1 MWANLHCHSDNSLL
15 DGLSKP
21 RQILERCVNVGIP
34 ATAITDHGTISGS
47 IEFMKAKKEL
57 VQKFEREKKKAK
69 NPEIFDKKIEAVK
82 KIKIIL
88 GCEFYIAEEN
98 KKNSHLV
105 VLAKNK
111 LGWLSLIK
119 ATSEASRKENFY
131 RKPRLKLEQFAP
143 YTNGNLVTFSG
154 HMGSALANILFLNI
168 DAAYKARTVDE
179 AKILVDSDYEQ
190 KAVELFNKYIDIF
203 GAENVFV
210 EIQRIDQENLPA
222 AFVVANLLSSLA
234 DKYGWR
240 KVATCDAH
248 YPDQIDARDQRV
260 VLCTG
265 MGVTLPD
272 VTKRIDN
279 DDDEVGLAGFFKS
292 SNYYIPSPDHMKTL
306 HTEDELANSMMIA
319 DMCEEYSVITKPKAP
334 KFNCPDGMS
343 ENDYLRHLCREG
355 WKLKIANNIDK
366 EQYQEYGD
374 RVKSELSVLQ
384 KADLSGY
391 FLTLWDIA
399 EFVKRSG
406 KYCGIG
412 RGSAAGCMVSYLIGL
427 TALDPIPYGLIF
439 ERFYNDGRNTADH
452 ISMPDIDFDVQ
463 ASFRD
468 QVINYTKEKNGRDR
482 VGQICTFGRMM
493 GRGVMKD
500 VLRVHGAC
508 SFEEMNKITEFIPD
522 EAEISDQLQE
532 MREEDGESSIIKW
545 ALLNN
550 NKELEPWARIDEDG
564 EVVGPYAIYFKQAMR
579 LEGTKRSQ
587 GKHAAGIVI
596 SPTPLEETFPIIYDR
611 KTGEPIIAV
620 SMNDVEALGGIKYD
634 VLGLSILDKI
644 QGFDQFLAE
653 GDEC

>member
-1 MWANLHCHSDNSLL
+1 
-15 DGLSKP
+15 
-21 RQILERCVNVGIP
+21 
-34 ATAITDHGTISGS
+34 
-47 IEFMKAKKEL
+47 
-57 VQKFEREKKKAK
+57 
-69 NPEIFDKKIEAVK
+69 
-82 KIKIIL
+82 
-88 GCEFYIAEEN
+88 
-98 KKNSHLV
+98 
-105 VLAKNK
+105 
-111 LGWLSLIK
+111 
-119 ATSEASRKENFY
+119 
-131 RKPRLKLEQFAP
+131 
-143 YTNGNLVTFSG
+143 
-154 HMGSALANILFLNI
+154 
-168 DAAYKARTVDE
+168 
-179 AKILVDSDYEQ
+179 
-190 KAVELFNKYIDIF
+190 
-203 GAENVFV
+203 
-210 EIQRIDQENLPA
+210 
-222 AFVVANLLSSLA
+222 
-234 DKYGWR
+234 
-240 KVATCDAH
+240 
-248 YPDQIDARDQRV
+248 
-260 VLCTG
+260 
-265 MGVTLPD
+265 
-272 VTKRIDN
+272 
-279 DDDEVGLAGFFKS
+279 
-292 SNYYIPSPDHMKTL
+292 
-306 HTEDELANSMMIA
+306 
-319 DMCEEYSVITKPKAP
+319 
-334 KFNCPDGMS
+334 
-343 ENDYLRHLCREG
+343 
-355 WKLKIANNIDK
+355 
-366 EQYQEYGD
+366 
-374 RVKSELSVLQ
+374 
-384 KADLSGY
+384 
-391 FLTLWDIA
+391 
-399 EFVKRSG
+399 
-406 KYCGIG
+406 
-412 RGSAAGCMVSYLIGL
+412 MVSYLIGL

-634 VLGLSILDKI
+634 ILGLSILDKI